1 MIGFK
6 LVLMWSSVFITLCMF
21 ASVTIS
27 IYVSFRKM
35 DSVLKIMQ
43 AVPDGKI
50 RPPWPG
56 IKGRIIQLG
65 QISGIIMFPQSAI
78 KAGIA
83 TALEIESIPAT
94 FKKQAAVV
102 FYTNATVFVLMI
114 LWASLMWLT
123 DQI

>member
-56 IKGRIIQLG
+56 IKVGLSNWVRFQESLC
-65 QISGIIMFPQSAI
+65 FL
-78 KAGIA
+78 KA
-83 TALEIESIPAT
+83 L
-94 FKKQAAVV
+94 
-102 FYTNATVFVLMI
+102 
-114 LWASLMWLT
+114 
-123 DQI
+123 